1 MIRSITDYAAVL
13 FENISNR
20 SKHKV
25 ETIQYHSMLHIL
37 KKPPETSHTEMR
49 EQLGTD
55 TFNNRHK
62 KLKEKYLLKSLQ
74 SNQLIIDLYNEHK
87 QFRKDHNITDPKYS
101 MFNIT

>member
-13 FENISNR
+13 FENISDR
-20 SKHKV
+20 SKDKV

-55 TFNNRHK
+55 TLSNIHK
-62 KLKEKYLLKSLQ
+62 KLKEKNISKSLQ
-74 SNQLIIDLYNEHK
+74 NNQLII
-87 QFRKDHNITDPKYS
+87 
-101 MFNIT
+101 

>member
-1 MIRSITDYAAVL
+1 MVRSITDYAAVL
-13 FENISNR
+13 LENISDR

-25 ETIQYHSMLHIL
+25 ETIQYHIMLHIL

-55 TFNNRHK
+55 TLSNRHK

-74 SNQLIIDLYNEHK
+74 KNQLIIDLYKEHK
-87 QFRKDHNITDPKYS
+87 KFRKDHNITDPKYS